1 MMKKLLLGLTALATL
16 SYSAPADVATLSTGV
31 QTELGS
37 ISGEIVTIGTILIGI
52 SALIGIVMLFRRM
65 SKA

>member
-1 MMKKLLLGLTALATL
+1 MKKLLLGLTALATL